1 MTDSG
6 FPAVFFDIPSFPVF
20 GILLRQRKN
29 MKKRVFSI
37 SSLLIGLLEAL
48 VPCMMIAVAL
58 GAMLYTVIGRVNLSS
73 ISDFLSM
80 EKEVWA
86 YILEYLGNFLLFF
99 AVLGSGLG
107 VYAAMRKEAGFE
119 SFAGFVLC
127 SVMAAYFLLN

>member
-1 MTDSG
+1 
-6 FPAVFFDIPSFPVF
+6 
-20 GILLRQRKN
+20 

-37 SSLLIGLLEAL
+37 SSLVIGLIEAFI
-48 VPCMMIAVAL
+48 PCMLVAVTL
-58 GAMLYTVIGRVNLSS
+58 GAFLFFLVSRAKSGIL
-73 ISDFLSM
+73 SDFITM

-127 SVMAAYFLLN
+127 SVMAAYFLFN